1 MSSVAN
7 TLDFATL
14 EAIGVI
20 RRQLNYSYP
29 YKAGSATINCAG
41 FDKKIMIGII
51 KYFMECH
58 CSITINYEKKQ
69 VKISGYLC

>member
-20 RRQLNYSYP
+20 RRELNYSYP

-51 KYFMECH
+51 KY
-58 CSITINYEKKQ
+58 
-69 VKISGYLC
+69 